1 MNIIEGRVVA
11 IKSFSKKNLNKNGDN
26 MEKIMRDKYNEKLNN
41 PSIAKIFEDDE
52 HVLIGMEWH

>member
-1 MNIIEGRVVA
+1 MA

-52 HVLIGMEWH
+52 HVLIGME